1 MKIATVSPADHK
13 PLISDETAPVPR
25 QMEESAAPRA
35 SGSHDSV
42 SISQEAWRLYT
53 REVQRRLSGPPD
65 NPDSEVGEDR
75 DESRRGSAGQ
85 LFHSK
90 A

>member
-1 MKIATVSPADHK
+1 MKIATVSPADQK

-35 SGSHDSV
+35 SGSQDSV
-42 SISQEAWRLYT
+42 SISQEARRLYT
-53 REVQRRLSGPPD
+53 REVQRRLSD
-65 NPDSEVGEDR
+65 STEDSESPGDGQVGAAR
-75 DESRRGSAGQ
+75 HGSAGQ